1 MHAQKCPWLLRAD
14 RRGSARRGGP
24 GSANGCRSWW
34 CARHCGRAIPGW
46 CVCLPLAP
54 AGGWPYL
61 AIGQRGGATTSVG
74 RCGSSP
80 ALPSQ
85 TPPRPGEPLF
95 ERLSHRGGGAP
106 VAHGLPQSRRFTLAR
121 TTPLRSPLGSTS
133 PSRLLPPMLQTD
145 QGRGLAL
152 LKVAVHGI
160 SDLPLQL
167 LQTVCL
173 RVNGGADGAGQA
185 CGNPP

>member
-1 MHAQKCPWLLRAD
+1 
-14 RRGSARRGGP
+14 
-24 GSANGCRSWW
+24 
-34 CARHCGRAIPGW
+34 
-46 CVCLPLAP
+46 
-54 AGGWPYL
+54 
-61 AIGQRGGATTSVG
+61 
-74 RCGSSP
+74 
-80 ALPSQ
+80 
-85 TPPRPGEPLF
+85 
-95 ERLSHRGGGAP
+95 
-106 VAHGLPQSRRFTLAR
+106 
-121 TTPLRSPLGSTS
+121 
-133 PSRLLPPMLQTD
+133 MLQPD